1 MVFKRIG
8 ALYKYKLFL
17 NVNANVRLI
26 ALPLED
32 LERGN
37 AQVNWQEAGNR
48 RVERGSR
55 LVTAVAQAGFKE

>member
-1 MVFKRIG
+1 M
-8 ALYKYKLFL
+8 
-17 NVNANVRLI
+17 VRLI